1 MNGTSK
7 ILDFMQDT
15 AIAAAGIIGIDQ
27 APQLLDSGAKISS
40 AAASGGG
47 SPDWIEPL
55 LQGLIAVITII
66 AQFFKN
72 RPPKRKRD
80 QQ

>member
-1 MNGTSK
+1 MNPLQKVNDLLTS
-7 ILDFMQDT
+7 
-15 AIAAAGIIGIDQ
+15 AGIAAVGIIGVEK
-27 APQLLDSGAKISS
+27 APEISEGIQQMSSSGGSGA
-40 AAASGGG
+40 G

-72 RPPKRKRD
+72 RPPKKKI
-80 QQ
+80 Q